1 MKSNTWKYFRIEC
14 KLINWTRFGLFFI
27 CPIHR
32 WIEWNLGQPT
42 RVANSICP
50 AGISTRAS
58 SPACLHISLKFFPL
72 ARPKNWTELLPKS
85 ISGPKPTQMS
95 NTTTFC
101 LSIMF
106 LSACESQKERAGE
119 SEREL
124 ACESACLAIK
134 FLISALALWARRV
147 TRSLGRGHCWL
158 PPFAA
163 VPTTTTTTSR
173 NKQNIFRCSLFA
185 FNYAI
190 V

>member
-1 MKSNTWKYFRIEC
+1 MEPWAANQSSKFNLPSRYIDSSLEPRLFTYFTE
-14 KLINWTRFGLFFI
+14 
-27 CPIHR
+27 
-32 WIEWNLGQPT
+32 
-42 RVANSICP
+42 V
-50 AGISTRAS
+50 
-58 SPACLHISLKFFPL
+58 FPL

-147 TRSLGRGHCWL
+147 TRSLVRGHCWL

-163 VPTTTTTTSR
+163 VPTTTTSR
-173 NKQNIFRCSLFA
+173 NKQNIFRSSLFA